1 VTAAM
6 KRIAIVED
14 NRDNRLLLRAIMDD
28 RYELTEYATGRAA
41 LDGIRGDPPDLIL
54 LDISLPEMD
63 GTEVLR
69 RLRTDPAAARIPAI
83 ALTAHAMRG
92 VRERLL
98 AEGFDG
104 YVVKPIVD
112 EDELLSTIAQLLEAG
127 SSHTSVPSSSV
138 PSSGTP
144 SGPPSGPSSATPPAG
159 APEGPKRPSAE

>member
-1 VTAAM
+1 MTPAT

-14 NRDNRLLLRAIMDD
+14 NRDNRLLLRAIMED

-41 LDGIRGDPPDLIL
+41 LDGIRSDPPDLVL

-69 RLRTDPAAARIPAI
+69 RLRTDPKVSRIPAI

-112 EDELLSTIAQLLEAG
+112 EEDLLSAIAQLLEAG
-127 SSHTSVPSSSV
+127 RSPASA
-138 PSSGTP
+138 
-144 SGPPSGPSSATPPAG
+144 PPSGAPSGASPGTSSAG
-159 APEGPKRPSAE
+159 AVENPKRPSAE

>member
-1 VTAAM
+1 M

-14 NRDNRLLLRAIMDD
+14 NRDNRLLLSAIIDD
-28 RYELTEYATGRAA
+28 RYELIEYATGRVA
-41 LDGIRGDPPDLIL
+41 LDGIRSDPPDLIL

-69 RLRTDPAAARIPAI
+69 RLRADPALARIPAI

-112 EDELLSTIAQLLEAG
+112 EEELLDTIARLLE
-127 SSHTSVPSSSV
+127 
-138 PSSGTP
+138 SGVSP
-144 SGPPSGPSSATPPAG
+144 ASSAMPAVAPAVAAVVTRPTSPVQAGEQPGGQPDG
-159 APEGPKRPSAE
+159 AK

>member
-1 VTAAM
+1 M

-14 NRDNRLLLRAIMDD
+14 NRDNRLLLRAIIDEQ
-28 RYELTEYATGRAA
+28 YELVEYATGRAA
-41 LDGIRGDPPDLIL
+41 LDGIRTDPPDLIL

-69 RLRTDPAAARIPAI
+69 RLRSDASLRRIPAI

-112 EDELLSTIAQLLEAG
+112 EGELLDTIARLLDTVDTGVDLGAAG
-127 SSHTSVPSSSV
+127 DTL
-138 PSSGTP
+138 
-144 SGPPSGPSSATPPAG
+144 SGPPAISPKQSGTSSNAGDGPAG
-159 APEGPKRPSAE
+159 DAK

>member
-1 VTAAM
+1 M

-14 NRDNRLLLRAIMDD
+14 NRDNRLLLRAIIDD
-28 RYELTEYATGRAA
+28 QYELVEYATGRVA
-41 LDGIRGDPPDLIL
+41 LEGIRADPPDLIL

-69 RLRTDPAAARIPAI
+69 RLRSDASLGRIPAI

-112 EDELLSTIAQLLEAG
+112 ERELLETIARLLDTG
-127 SSHTSVPSSSV
+127 MSSDTLSASPSGL
-138 PSSGTP
+138 PAILPKRAATP
-144 SGPPSGPSSATPPAG
+144 STEGDSPAG
-159 APEGPKRPSAE
+159 DGE

>member
-1 VTAAM
+1 M

-14 NRDNRLLLRAIMDD
+14 NRDNRLLLRAIIDEQYD
-28 RYELTEYATGRAA
+28 LVEYATGRVA
-41 LDGIRGDPPDLIL
+41 LEGIRADPPDLIL

-69 RLRTDPAAARIPAI
+69 RLRADPAFRRIPAI

-112 EDELLSTIAQLLEAG
+112 EEELLETIARLLTPDVSPG
-127 SSHTSVPSSSV
+127 PLQG
-138 PSSGTP
+138 GT
-144 SGPPSGPSSATPPAG
+144 
-159 APEGPKRPSAE
+159 K

>member
-1 VTAAM
+1 MTPGM

-28 RYELTEYATGRAA
+28 QYELTEYATGRAA
-41 LDGIRGDPPDLIL
+41 LDGIRRDPPDLIL

-69 RLRTDPAAARIPAI
+69 RLRADPALARIRAI

-112 EDELLSTIAQLLEAG
+112 EKELLSTIAQLLEAG
-127 SSHTSVPSSSV
+127 SSPASV
-138 PSSGTP
+138 
-144 SGPPSGPSSATPPAG
+144 PPSGAPSRG
-159 APEGPKRPSAE
+159 AAEGPERPSAK

>member
-1 VTAAM
+1 M

-14 NRDNRLLLRAIMDD
+14 NRDNRLLLRAIIDEQ
-28 RYELTEYATGRAA
+28 YELVEYATGRVA
-41 LDGIRGDPPDLIL
+41 LDGIRADPPDLIL

-69 RLRTDPAAARIPAI
+69 RLRSDASLRRIPAI

-112 EDELLSTIAQLLEAG
+112 EGELLETIARLLDTGASNDTLSG
-127 SSHTSVPSSSV
+127 SPNGL
-138 PSSGTP
+138 PAMPPAQPATP
-144 SGPPSGPSSATPPAG
+144 SNEGDGPGSDG
-159 APEGPKRPSAE
+159 E

>member
-1 VTAAM
+1 MTPGM

-28 RYELTEYATGRAA
+28 RYDLTEYATGRAA

-69 RLRTDPAAARIPAI
+69 RLRTDPATARIPAI

-112 EDELLSTIAQLLEAG
+112 EEELLGTIVHLLEAG
-127 SSHTSVPSSSV
+127 NLHSSV
-138 PSSGTP
+138 PLSGAPSSTP
-144 SGPPSGPSSATPPAG
+144 SGTSSGASSAG
-159 APEGPKRPSAE
+159 VVEGPKRPSAE

>member
-1 VTAAM
+1 M

-14 NRDNRLLLRAIMDD
+14 NRDNRLLLRAIIDEQ
-28 RYELTEYATGRAA
+28 YGLVEYATGRVA
-41 LDGIRGDPPDLIL
+41 LEGIRADPPDLIL

-69 RLRTDPAAARIPAI
+69 RLRSDPSLRRIPTI

-98 AEGFDG
+98 AEGFDA

-112 EDELLSTIAQLLEAG
+112 EGELLDTIARLLDTGATG
-127 SSHTSVPSSSV
+127 DTL
-138 PSSGTP
+138 TA
-144 SGPPSGPSSATPPAG
+144 PPAIPPKRSPTPPIEG
-159 APEGPKRPSAE
+159 EGPAGDGK

>member
-1 VTAAM
+1 M

-14 NRDNRLLLRAIMDD
+14 NRDNRLLLRAIIDE
-28 RYELTEYATGRAA
+28 RYELVEYATGRVA
-41 LDGIRGDPPDLIL
+41 LDGIRRDPPDLIL

-69 RLRTDPAAARIPAI
+69 RLRADPLLARIPAI

-112 EDELLSTIAQLLEAG
+112 EEELLATIARLLE
-127 SSHTSVPSSSV
+127 TSVSP
-138 PSSGTP
+138 TP
-144 SGPPSGPSSATPPAG
+144 SATPAVPPTTPSAKTG
-159 APEGPKRPSAE
+159 DRPSGAK

>member
-1 VTAAM
+1 M

-14 NRDNRLLLRAIMDD
+14 NRDNRLLLRAIIDEQ
-28 RYELTEYATGRAA
+28 YELVEYATGRAA
-41 LDGIRGDPPDLIL
+41 LDGISADPPDLIL

-69 RLRTDPAAARIPAI
+69 RLRSDASLRRIPAI

-112 EDELLSTIAQLLEAG
+112 EGELLDTIARLLDTGVDTGATG
-127 SSHTSVPSSSV
+127 DTLSR
-138 PSSGTP
+138 
-144 SGPPSGPSSATPPAG
+144 PPAIPPKQSATPSNAGDGPAG
-159 APEGPKRPSAE
+159 DAK

>member
-1 VTAAM
+1 M

-41 LDGIRGDPPDLIL
+41 LDGIRRDPPDLIL

-69 RLRTDPAAARIPAI
+69 RLRTDPSVARIPAI

-92 VRERLL
+92 VRERLV

-112 EDELLSTIAQLLEAG
+112 EEELLSAIAQLLEAG
-127 SSHTSVPSSSV
+127 RAQPSV
-138 PSSGTP
+138 
-144 SGPPSGPSSATPPAG
+144 PPSGASPG
-159 APEGPKRPSAE
+159 APPSGAAQGPERPSAE

>member
-1 VTAAM
+1 MTSGL

-14 NRDNRLLLRAIMDD
+14 NRDNRLLLRAIMDEQ
-28 RYELTEYATGRAA
+28 YELTEYATGRAA
-41 LDGIRGDPPDLIL
+41 LDGIRRDPPDLLL

-69 RLRTDPAAARIPAI
+69 RLRTDPALARIPAI

-112 EDELLSTIAQLLEAG
+112 EEELLSTIARLLDATG
-127 SSHTSVPSSSV
+127 SQASVP
-138 PSSGTP
+138 PSGTP
-144 SGPPSGPSSATPPAG
+144 SGTPSKDG
-159 APEGPKRPSAE
+159 AESPERPSAE

>member
-1 VTAAM
+1 M

-14 NRDNRLLLRAIMDD
+14 NRDNRLLLRAIIDD
-28 RYELTEYATGRAA
+28 RYELVEYATGLVA

-69 RLRTDPAAARIPAI
+69 RLRKDPAMARIPAI

-112 EDELLSTIAQLLEAG
+112 EEELLDTIARLLETG
-127 SSHTSVPSSSV
+127 VSPSSSAASAV
-138 PSSGTP
+138 PPTNA
-144 SGPPSGPSSATPPAG
+144 SANGGDRAG
-159 APEGPKRPSAE
+159 GAV

>member
-1 VTAAM
+1 M

-14 NRDNRLLLRAIMDD
+14 NRDNRLLLSAIIDD
-28 RYELTEYATGRAA
+28 RYELIEYATGRVA
-41 LDGIRGDPPDLIL
+41 LDGIRSDPPDLIL

-69 RLRTDPAAARIPAI
+69 RLRADPALARIPAI

-112 EDELLSTIAQLLEAG
+112 EEELLDTIARLLE
-127 SSHTSVPSSSV
+127 
-138 PSSGTP
+138 SGVSP
-144 SGPPSGPSSATPPAG
+144 ASSAMPAVAPAGVAVVTPPRSPVQPGEQPDG
-159 APEGPKRPSAE
+159 AK

>member
-1 VTAAM
+1 M

-14 NRDNRLLLRAIMDD
+14 NRDNRLLLRAIIDEQ
-28 RYELTEYATGRAA
+28 YELVEYATGRVA
-41 LDGIRGDPPDLIL
+41 LEGIRADPPDLIL

-69 RLRTDPAAARIPAI
+69 RLRSDESLRRIPAI

-112 EDELLSTIAQLLEAG
+112 EGELLDTIARLLD
-127 SSHTSVPSSSV
+127 TSTGTDAL
-138 PSSGTP
+138 SGAP
-144 SGPPSGPSSATPPAG
+144 VIPPKQSATPPNEGDGPAG
-159 APEGPKRPSAE
+159 AGE

>member
-1 VTAAM
+1 M

-14 NRDNRLLLRAIMDD
+14 NRDNRLLLRAIIDEQ
-28 RYELTEYATGRAA
+28 YELVEYATGRVA
-41 LDGIRGDPPDLIL
+41 LEGIRADPPDLIL

-69 RLRTDPAAARIPAI
+69 RLRSDESLRRIPAI

-112 EDELLSTIAQLLEAG
+112 EGELLETIARLLDTSAG
-127 SSHTSVPSSSV
+127 A
-138 PSSGTP
+138 GTL
-144 SGPPSGPSSATPPAG
+144 SDAAAIPPKQSATPPNEGDGPAG
-159 APEGPKRPSAE
+159 GGE

>member
-1 VTAAM
+1 M

-14 NRDNRLLLRAIMDD
+14 NRDNRLLLRAIIDD
-28 RYELTEYATGRAA
+28 QYELIEYATGRVA
-41 LDGIRGDPPDLIL
+41 LDGIRADPPDLIL

-69 RLRTDPAAARIPAI
+69 RLRSDPSLRRIPAI

-112 EDELLSTIAQLLEAG
+112 EGELLETIARLLDTGA
-127 SSHTSVPSSSV
+127 SSDNF
-138 PSSGTP
+138 
-144 SGPPSGPSSATPPAG
+144 SGPAAIPPKQPATRPNEGDGPAG
-159 APEGPKRPSAE
+159 DGK

>member
-1 VTAAM
+1 M

-14 NRDNRLLLRAIMDD
+14 NRDNRLLLRAIIDD
-28 RYELTEYATGRAA
+28 RYELVEYATGRVA
-41 LDGIRGDPPDLIL
+41 LDAIRSDPPDLIL

-69 RLRTDPAAARIPAI
+69 RLRSDSTLARIPAI

-98 AEGFDG
+98 AEGFDA

-112 EDELLSTIAQLLEAG
+112 EEALLETIARLLD
-127 SSHTSVPSSSV
+127 TSVAGDTLSDSPAI
-138 PSSGTP
+138 PPNQAATP
-144 SGPPSGPSSATPPAG
+144 SNERDGPQGDG
-159 APEGPKRPSAE
+159 K

>member
-1 VTAAM
+1 M

-14 NRDNRLLLRAIMDD
+14 NRDNRLLLRAIIDEQ
-28 RYELTEYATGRAA
+28 YELVEYATGRVA
-41 LDGIRGDPPDLIL
+41 LEGIRADPPDLIL

-69 RLRTDPAAARIPAI
+69 RLRSDESLRRIPAI

-112 EDELLSTIAQLLEAG
+112 EGELLDTIARLLDTSAG
-127 SSHTSVPSSSV
+127 PDTL
-138 PSSGTP
+138 SGAP
-144 SGPPSGPSSATPPAG
+144 AIPPKQSATPPNAGDGPAG
-159 APEGPKRPSAE
+159 AGE

>member
-1 VTAAM
+1 M

-14 NRDNRLLLRAIMDD
+14 NRDNRLLLRAIIDEQ
-28 RYELTEYATGRAA
+28 YELVEYATGRVA
-41 LDGIRGDPPDLIL
+41 LEGIRADPPDLIL

-69 RLRTDPAAARIPAI
+69 RLRSDPSLRRIPAI

-98 AEGFDG
+98 GEGFDG

-112 EDELLSTIAQLLEAG
+112 EGELLDTIARLLDTSGGADALSG
-127 SSHTSVPSSSV
+127 SPVI
-138 PSSGTP
+138 
-144 SGPPSGPSSATPPAG
+144 PPKQTATPPNAG
-159 APEGPKRPSAE
+159 DGPPDDGE

>member
-1 VTAAM
+1 M

-14 NRDNRLLLRAIMDD
+14 NRDNRLLLRAIIDEQ
-28 RYELTEYATGRAA
+28 YELVEYATGRVA
-41 LDGIRGDPPDLIL
+41 LEGIRADPPDLIL

-69 RLRTDPAAARIPAI
+69 RLRSDESLRRIPAI

-112 EDELLSTIAQLLEAG
+112 EGELLETIARLLDTGAA
-127 SSHTSVPSSSV
+127 SDTL
-138 PSSGTP
+138 SGAP
-144 SGPPSGPSSATPPAG
+144 AIPPKHSATPPNQGDGPAG
-159 APEGPKRPSAE
+159 DSK

>member
-1 VTAAM
+1 M

-14 NRDNRLLLRAIMDD
+14 NRDNRLLLRAIIDD
-28 RYELTEYATGRAA
+28 RYDLVEYATGRVA
-41 LDGIRGDPPDLIL
+41 LDGIRADPPDLIL

-69 RLRTDPAAARIPAI
+69 RLRADPALSHIPAI

-92 VRERLL
+92 MRERLL

-112 EDELLSTIAQLLEAG
+112 EVELLATIDRAL
-127 SSHTSVPSSSV
+127 V
-138 PSSGTP
+138 
-144 SGPPSGPSSATPPAG
+144 
-159 APEGPKRPSAE
+159 K